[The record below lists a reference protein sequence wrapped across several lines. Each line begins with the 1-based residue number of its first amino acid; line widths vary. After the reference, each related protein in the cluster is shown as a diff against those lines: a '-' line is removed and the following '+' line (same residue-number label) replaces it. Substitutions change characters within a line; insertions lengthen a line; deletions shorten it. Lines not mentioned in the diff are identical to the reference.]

1 MRAGAST
8 VIRTASVEDLENN
21 IVHAF
26 SEEGDWILDYACK
39 KRELT
44 LAAQKAGRNAVAL
57 DDDEDCLAAIE
68 EKAAPIAAYHDRA
81 FREDIDGQV
90 IVI

>member
-57 DDDEDCLAAIE
+57 DDDEDNLAAIE
-68 EKAAPIAAYHDRA
+68 EKAAPIAAYHDRT
-81 FREDIDGQV
+81 FREDIDGQ
-90 IVI
+90 IIDF